1 MFEIEVSSTLI
12 IILVLLLIF
21 VPLIVCLISLYVIFR
36 TDWLHSDVSW
46 YRNLL
51 YTIYVNF

>member
-46 YRNLL
+46 YSNLV
-51 YTIYVNF
+51 YTI